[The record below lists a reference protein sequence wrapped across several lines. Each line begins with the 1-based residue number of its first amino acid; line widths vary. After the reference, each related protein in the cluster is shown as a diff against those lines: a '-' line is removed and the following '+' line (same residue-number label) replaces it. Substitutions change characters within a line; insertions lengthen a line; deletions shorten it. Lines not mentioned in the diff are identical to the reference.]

1 MPDSKDSY
9 INISSST
16 ILRVFVFGLLFWL
29 LFILKDIVLVVL
41 TAIVISSAIEPGVRF
56 FIEKK
61 IPRVFAVVLIYAVVA
76 MLLFSVFVSIIPI
89 LLSEMSG
96 VIANIPNYLSQVNQV
111 VPLLDESIL
120 QGYVPLVTEIA
131 ASVSNPSFLN
141 TVHTGISNVSGNVLS
156 NVGLIANN
164 LFNVLLIVVLSFYFS
179 VTEDG
184 VGSFLK
190 IVTPLRYEKYV
201 LGLWKRTKEKIGSW
215 MQGQLLLA
223 VLVGLMVYIGLLLG
237 GVKHAL
243 LLGFLAA
250 FLELIPVFGPVLAA
264 IPAVILTLL
273 DRGIMGAGGVFLW
286 YLLVQQFENHLFYP
300 LVVKKIVGISP
311 LLVILALVVGGKLA
325 GLLGI
330 ILSVPASVLLVEFL
344 DDMDRK
350 KAGERSLTS

>member
-1 MPDSKDSY
+1 VPDFKDTQT
-9 INISSST
+9 NISSST
-16 ILRVFVFGLLFWL
+16 ILRVFLFGGLFWL
-29 LFILKDIVLVVL
+29 LYLLRDVVLIVL
-41 TAIVISSAIEPGVRF
+41 TAIVVSSSIEPGVRF
-56 FIEKK
+56 FINKR
-61 IPRVFAVVLIYAVVA
+61 IPRVFAVVLIYIAA
-76 MLLFSVFVSIIPI
+76 ALLALSIFVSVIPV

-96 VIANIPNYLSQVNQV
+96 IVTNIPQYLSQVNEV
-111 VPLLDESIL
+111 IPLLDESLL
-120 QGYVPLVTEIA
+120 QGYVPLVTDLA
-131 ASVSNPSFLN
+131 ASISNPSFLS
-141 TVHTGISNVSGNVLS
+141 TVNSGISSVSGSVFA
-156 NVGLIANN
+156 NVGFILAN
-164 LFNVLLIVVLSFYFS
+164 LFNILLIIVLSFYFS

-184 VGSFLK
+184 VGNFLR
-190 IVTPLRYEKYV
+190 IVTPLRYENYV

-264 IPAVILTLL
+264 IPAIILTLL
-273 DRGIMGAGGVFLW
+273 DKGLMGAGGVFLW

-311 LLVILALVVGGKLA
+311 LLVILALVIGGKLA
-325 GLLGI
+325 GLIGI

-344 DDMDRK
+344 NDMDRK
-350 KAGERSLTS
+350 KAGERNLTS